1 MIDTHC
7 HLLPGLDD
15 GPSDEDDAVALARAL
30 VEQGVT
36 DVICTPH
43 YAGMFPTRHADALE
57 RHESLRARLDAEQ
70 IPLRTTV
77 AAEVGP
83 GYAASQPAD
92 ELQPRSIR
100 DRYLLVEVI
109 PDTPLTF
116 LQLAYD
122 RLAEMGLLPVFG
134 HPERCRALRKGIG
147 VFDSLRADGALVQVV
162 APSLIGRWGRD
173 AEATAWRLVDTGRA
187 DILASDAHSSR
198 RRRPYLRQAA
208 DLIADRLGEQLVDEL
223 TLHRPAAVLKGE
235 Q

>member
-15 GPSDEDDAVALARAL
+15 GPVDEDDAVELARAL

-43 YAGMFPTRHADALE
+43 YAGMFPTRHSDALQ
-57 RHESLRARLDAEQ
+57 RHESLRARLDADGV
-70 IPLRTTV
+70 PLRTTV

-83 GYAASQPAD
+83 GYAASQPQE
-92 ELQPRSIR
+92 ELQARSIGG
-100 DRYLLVEVI
+100 RYLLVEVI

-116 LQLAYD
+116 LELAHN
-122 RLAEMGLLPVFG
+122 RLGEMGLLPVFG
-134 HPERCRALRKGIG
+134 HPERCRALRKGVG

-162 APSLIGRWGRD
+162 APSLIGRWGKD

-187 DILASDAHSSR
+187 DLLASDAHSSR
-198 RRRPYLRQAA
+198 RRRPYLRHAA
-208 DLIADRLGEQLVDEL
+208 DLIAERLGEQLVDEL
-223 TLHRPAAVLKGE
+223 TRRHPAALLNGGA
-235 Q
+235 